1 MDEINSL
8 EEQFQRVKNNL
19 TKVKSTVEKLDKY
32 LENFEIIRNKLDDPE
47 NWLEKSLEWSTNQK
61 NQINELYSEA
71 SNTLQKLK
79 EEIKE
84 TSSQV
89 VSVEQLIESAKK
101 QTTES
106 QTISKEISELK
117 SSSTNN
123 TNSIA
128 SLMNKS
134 QDWFD
139 TINSLLDNAKKNVEE
154 IKKFLETFNL
164 LKSQIEDEENGFEA
178 IIQAVNENLTQSDSL
193 LKQIEIIRTNS
204 NKNLVE
210 IEKEKETIQWISKEI
225 SDIREESEK
234 DRKEIANYLAIA
246 SDASF
251 AESFNKRKLELS
263 NNAKLWRKFYL
274 WAIIWLVI
282 YLFIVFWSSIF
293 WGTIP
298 GVEESIFR
306 LTLSSPIIFLIWFS
320 GLEYSKNRANEEKY
334 AFKFATS
341 TVFRNH
347 IKFMLEE
354 FWADKK
360 DSVLETTQ
368 KIIDVLYT
376 PTYSSEEKLS
386 EIEKNIIKT
395 HFKDTSTNKSKR
407 EVLPNFDELIDRAKK
422 IKDIIWT
429 DQEILKIVLP
439 FLFK

>member
-1 MDEINSL
+1 MDETNSL
-8 EEQFQRVKNNL
+8 EEQLQRVKSNL
-19 TKVKSTVEKLDKY
+19 TKVKSAVEKLDKY
-32 LENFEIIRNKLDDPE
+32 LENFEAIRNKLDDPYD
-47 NWLEKSLEWSTNQK
+47 WLEKNLEWSTSQK
-61 NQINELYSEA
+61 NQINELHSEA
-71 SNTLQKLK
+71 SNTLQNLK
-79 EEIKE
+79 RQVEE
-84 TSSQV
+84 TSGQI
-89 VSVEQLIESAKK
+89 VSVEQLIESTKK
-101 QTTES
+101 QATES
-106 QTISKEISELK
+106 QITSKEISELK

-128 SLMNKS
+128 SLLNKS
-134 QDWFD
+134 QDWFN
-139 TINSLLDNAKKNVEE
+139 TINTLLDNAKSNVEE
-154 IKKFLETFNL
+154 IKQFLETFNL
-164 LKSQIEDEENGFEA
+164 LKSQIEDKENGFETV
-178 IIQAVNENLTQSDSL
+178 IQAVNENLTQSDSL
-193 LKQIEIIRTNS
+193 LKQIETIRTNS

-225 SDIREESEK
+225 SDIREDSEK
-234 DRKEIANYLAIA
+234 DRQEIAKYLDIA

-251 AESFNKRKLELS
+251 AESFNKRKIELS
-263 NNAKLWRKFYL
+263 NNAKLWRKIYL

-293 WGTIP
+293 WNTIP
-298 GVEESIFR
+298 GLEESIFR

-320 GLEYSKNRANEEKY
+320 GLEYSKNRGNEEKY

-347 IKFMLEE
+347 IKFMLKE
-354 FWADKK
+354 FWEDKK

-368 KIIDVLYT
+368 KIIDMLYT

-395 HFKDTSTNKSKR
+395 HFKDTSANKTKK

-429 DQEILKIVLP
+429 DQDILKIVLP
-439 FLFK
+439 LLFK